1 MNRENA
7 VAEITSLLTR
17 VHEIKSDI
25 EAEHERFR
33 IALAGTLRLLTGE
46 GGTIL
51 ANIQGDPDALKGY
64 LISQESKLASLTTG
78 HLKDISER
86 LEKLLETVQV

>member
-1 MNRENA
+1 MDRENA
-7 VAEITSLLTR
+7 VTEITSLLTR

-33 IALAGTLRLLTGE
+33 VALTGTLRLLTGE
-46 GGTIL
+46 GGTTL

-64 LISQESKLASLTTG
+64 LISQEAKLMSLTTNR
-78 HLKDISER
+78 LKDISEQ
-86 LEKLLETVQV
+86 LEKLLEFVQV